1 MKHTIHKNEVYQVF
15 THHKDGT
22 RHVDGFCTK
31 ESAFEYRDDRA
42 QLDDVVFV
50 QVVEVISET
59 R

>member
-15 THHKDGT
+15 THRKDGT
-22 RHVDGFCTK
+22 RMVDAFCTK

-42 QLDDVVFV
+42 QLDDVIFI